1 MISLLVVGAGF
12 LFVPGFIA
20 EPIVYERES
29 RLRNLLT
36 VCGCDFN
43 AYWLG
48 TFIADYGLALV
59 PVVATWL
66 TMWLSQP
73 AIPPETG
80 DYFVAQ
86 NAAGRGGNGN
96 REDGEYWKW
105 NPPYHGFFPD
115 GRVFAILPV
124 FALQLVAYAYVLS
137 FLFPNGPLAI
147 AGLPIFFIV
156 LLIVPPMLVLVLTI
170 LLGPSGANVRA
181 DFKYTFD
188 EIVGLMVWAWVVC
201 SPHMNMFFALLQV
214 NYLEF
219 MRIFMSD
226 FPGVADCVAIAFAQS
241 VVALGGAYA
250 LDRIAVRSLE
260 FADTPA
266 PGPLDARV
274 RIERERVLEL
284 DPRANAHGAG
294 GNALVM
300 KELRKVYRPKRPGAP
315 HTVACANMCAGVA
328 QGEIFGLLGANGAG
342 KTTAMSMVMRAVDP
356 TAGEAFVA
364 GHTVLQHAE
373 FLAGATSLGVV
384 NQHNTLWDLLTPAD
398 HLALFAR
405 LRGVP
410 EPEVRTV
417 VDAALDQTEL
427 RPHRAKLTKYLS
439 GGMKRKLCL
448 AIALIGDPQIVLLD
462 EPTAGLDPV

>member
-96 REDGEYWKW
+96 REDDEYWKW

-124 FALQLVAYAYVLS
+124 FALQLVAHAYVLS

-156 LLIVPPMLVLVLTI
+156 LLIVPPMLVLVFTI

-188 EIVGLMVWAWVVC
+188 EIIGLMVWAVGR
-201 SPHMNMFFALLQV
+201 LLAAHEHVLRAAPGQLPRV
-214 NYLEF
+214 HAHLHVG
-219 MRIFMSD
+219 

-250 LDRIAVRSLE
+250 LDRIAGVHRS
-260 FADTPA
+260 PRRSW

-274 RIERERVLEL
+274 RIERGACSSSI
-284 DPRANAHGAG
+284 RA
-294 GNALVM
+294 
-300 KELRKVYRPKRPGAP
+300 RTR
-315 HTVACANMCAGVA
+315 
-328 QGEIFGLLGANGAG
+328 
-342 KTTAMSMVMRAVDP
+342 TARA
-356 TAGEAFVA
+356 
-364 GHTVLQHAE
+364 
-373 FLAGATSLGVV
+373 ATRS
-384 NQHNTLWDLLTPAD
+384 
-398 HLALFAR
+398 
-405 LRGVP
+405 
-410 EPEVRTV
+410 
-417 VDAALDQTEL
+417 
-427 RPHRAKLTKYLS
+427 S
-439 GGMKRKLCL
+439 
-448 AIALIGDPQIVLLD
+448 
-462 EPTAGLDPV
+462 